1 MALKGV
7 GLDFLRDGVFGIGRI
22 DARTRKHLCH
32 KARNRARRTALHI
45 NLRTRNFLVKRLAL
59 LPKALNVAIVRKQ
72 RARAQIMDAPQR
84 SRLARFEHHGEPA
97 ALQKLSALIVG
108 NDAFTTRDKRRPH
121 IRAFDKGFVL
131 EFTQRIFTKFAKQ
144 LRRRPAVLA
153 FKEGVH
159 IDTGHAHVAR
169 HAAGNRGFA
178 HAHEAHQEDIFL
190 QRTHKRHRA
199 ASLKRRI

>member
-1 MALKGV
+1 MAFKRV
-7 GLDFLRDGVFGIGRI
+7 GLDFLRDGIFGIGRI
-22 DARTRKHLCH
+22 DACTREHLRY

-84 SRLARFEHHGEPA
+84 SRFARFEHHGEPA
-97 ALQKLSALIVG
+97 ALQKLSALIVS
-108 NDAFTTRDKRRPH
+108 NDAFAARDKGRPH
-121 IRAFDKGFVL
+121 IRALDKGFVL

-144 LRRRPAVLA
+144 LRCRLAVFSL
-153 FKEGVH
+153 KEGVH
-159 IDTGHAHVAR
+159 IDAGHAHVAR
-169 HAAGNRGFA
+169 HTAGNRGFA

-190 QRTHKRHRA
+190 
-199 ASLKRRI
+199 